1 MQDPIVIRLM
11 QPADLDT
18 LQSICRSAYSQ
29 NFGHHWQEGGLAD
42 YLEKVFGDG
51 ALAAELADP
60 HIRYY
65 VAFRQQGP
73 VAGGS
78 AGGEPGPV
86 GIEPGAIGGES
97 GSAGGESRAA
107 EPVAFMKLNLAPNLP
122 GDLPENSIELDKLY
136 ILPQCKG
143 QHLGSRLMDLAF
155 LVGETAGKDS
165 FWLAVIDT
173 NTAAIA
179 FYEKY
184 GFRFHST
191 TRVAYPKFREELKGM
206 WRMRAQ
212 IKKVAAGL

>member
-29 NFGHHWQEGGLAD
+29 NFGHHWQEGGLAE
-42 YLEKVFGDG
+42 YLEKVFGTDI
-51 ALAAELADP
+51 LAEELADP
-60 HIRYY
+60 HLCFY
-65 VAFRQQGP
+65 VAFREQGP
-73 VAGGS
+73 VAGS
-78 AGGEPGPV
+78 AGGEP
-86 GIEPGAIGGES
+86 
-97 GSAGGESRAA
+97 RAA
-107 EPVAFMKLNLAPNLP
+107 EPVAFMKLNLYPNLP
-122 GDLPENSIELDKLY
+122 GAMVEKGIELEKLY

-143 QHLGSRLMDLAF
+143 QNIGGRLMDLAF
-155 LVGETAGKDS
+155 RVAESAGKDS
-165 FWLAVIDT
+165 FWLAVIDS

-191 TRVAYPKFREELKGM
+191 TRVSYPKFREELKGM

>member
-1 MQDPIVIRLM
+1 MARRPKPRWLIFAASATDMQDPIVIRLM
-11 QPADLDT
+11 QPADLET

-29 NFGHHWQEGGLAD
+29 NFGHHWQEGGLAE
-42 YLEKVFGDG
+42 YLEKVFGTD

-60 HIRYY
+60 HLRFY
-65 VAFRQQGP
+65 VAFR
-73 VAGGS
+73 
-78 AGGEPGPV
+78 
-86 GIEPGAIGGES
+86 ES
-97 GSAGGESRAA
+97 Q
-107 EPVAFMKLNLAPNLP
+107 PVAFMKLNLYPNLP
-122 GDLPENSIELDKLY
+122 AALAEKGIELDKLY

-143 QHLGSRLMDLAF
+143 QNIGGRLMDLAF
-155 LVGETAGKDS
+155 RVAETAGRDS

-191 TRVAYPKFREELKGM
+191 TRVSYPKFREELKGM

-212 IKKVAAGL
+212 LKKVAAGL

>member
-11 QPADLDT
+11 QPADLDI

-29 NFGHHWQEGGLAD
+29 NFGHHWQEGGLAE

-60 HIRYY
+60 HIRFY
-65 VAFRQQGP
+65 VAFREQGP
-73 VAGGS
+73 VAGGA
-78 AGGEPGPV
+78 AGNEP
-86 GIEPGAIGGES
+86 
-97 GSAGGESRAA
+97 RAA
-107 EPVAFMKLNLAPNLP
+107 EPVAFMKLNLYPSLP
-122 GDLPENSIELDKLY
+122 GTLTEKGIEIDKLY

-143 QHLGSRLMDLAF
+143 QHIGGRLMDLAF
-155 LVGETAGKDS
+155 RDAETADKDS

-191 TRVAYPKFREELKGM
+191 TRVSYPKFREELKGM

-212 IKKVAAGL
+212 IKKVTAGL

>member
-18 LQSICRSAYSQ
+18 LQSICKSAYSQ
-29 NFGHHWQEGGLAD
+29 NFGHHWQEGGLAE
-42 YLEKVFGDG
+42 YLEKVFGGG

-60 HIRYY
+60 HLRYY
-65 VAFRQQGP
+65 VAFREQGP
-73 VAGGS
+73 FAGGA
-78 AGGEPGPV
+78 AGSD
-86 GIEPGAIGGES
+86 A
-97 GSAGGESRAA
+97 RAA
-107 EPVAFMKLNLAPNLP
+107 EPVAFMKLNLSPNLP
-122 GDLPENSIELDKLY
+122 GALAEKGIELDKLY

-143 QHLGSRLMDLAF
+143 QHIGGRLMDLAF
-155 LVGETAGKDS
+155 RVAETAGKDS

-173 NTAAIA
+173 NTAAIS

-191 TRVAYPKFREELKGM
+191 TRVSYPKFREELKGM
-206 WRMRAQ
+206 WRMCAQ